1 MEILI
6 ALFFV
11 AAIGFQVLNL
21 IDWVLKKL
29 GFFKT
34 TFEKALKSIGYSQ
47 RYYDKNSTKDIV
59 LLQKLDVEL
68 QRMRDNVHKVKG
80 YGSEALH
87 DKIGIDFDLEQ
98 VRRNIKNLKETHHHN
113 SLEGTKE
120 RLKSNYNLIV

>member
-34 TFEKALKSIGYSQ
+34 TFEKALRRIGYSEK
-47 RYYDKNSTKDIV
+47 YYYKNGSKDIEF
-59 LLQKLDVEL
+59 LQKLDVEL

-98 VRRNIKNLKETHHHN
+98 VRRNIKNLKEVHQHN
-113 SLEGTKE
+113 SLESTRE
-120 RLKSNYNLIV
+120 RLKNSYNLIV